1 MGESLLPASI
11 PILQDLGVLD
21 EVEKAGFVRKR
32 GATMVWGSDPEPWSW
47 YFSET
52 NASNP
57 HSYQVWRPEFDQI
70 LLNNARRN
78 GVRVLEGQQATG
90 ITLDSTGR
98 AVGARHRPADGSG
111 EDTET
116 VAAWVVDASGQGG
129 VISRQLG
136 LREWDD
142 FSGIWRCTD
151 ISPGVVGWNPLMKA
165 TFS

>member
-1 MGESLLPASI
+1 MNPCCRASI

-52 NASNP
+52 NVSNP

-70 LLNNARRN
+70 LLDNARRN

-90 ITLDSTGR
+90 ITLDSTGPGR
-98 AVGARHRPADGSG
+98 RGAPSTRR
-111 EDTET
+111 
-116 VAAWVVDASGQGG
+116 WLRGG
-129 VISRQLG
+129 G
-136 LREWDD
+136 
-142 FSGIWRCTD
+142 
-151 ISPGVVGWNPLMKA
+151 
-165 TFS
+165 